1 MTILDKQQKQPREVL
16 DYDVGFVSPDLPA
29 SDSVTS
35 CVVTV
40 TPSVAGDVSL
50 TIGVVDVSV
59 RNRVKVWIGGGTDG
73 RSYKV
78 ELRSLTTGG
87 RTFED
92 EFTMK
97 IKEL

>member
-1 MTILDKQQKQPREVL
+1 MTILDKQEKQPREVF
-16 DYDVGFVSPDLPA
+16 DYDIAFAAPDLPA
-29 SDSVTS
+29 TDSVAS
-35 CVVTV
+35 AVVTV
-40 TPSVAGDVSL
+40 TPSVAGDLTL

-73 RSYKV
+73 RTYKV
-78 ELRSLTTGG
+78 TVRTMTTGG

-92 EFTMK
+92 EFVLK